1 MKRVSQILWLAG
13 SVLLLAA
20 GICCL
25 VRPDTVLVNLIYV
38 LGALVLLSGILT
50 IIVYFQFGRGTFGG
64 GWMLFDGIVTILL
77 ATALFAGKLLVTSIL
92 PYMFAV
98 WIFIQGIIK
107 INVALD
113 LRRLGVRR
121 WWAVFTGALLCV
133 ALGMLAAIEPMGT
146 VKILGILAG
155 VYLIFEGATSLIDL
169 FTVWRRKNYFKDL
182 VIKIENNR
190 AAAGV
195 KVEVIDEDKTN
206 KNQ

>member
-1 MKRVSQILWLAG
+1 MKIISQILWLTS

-25 VRPDTVLVNLIYV
+25 LRPDTVLVNLVYV

-64 GWMLFDGIVTILL
+64 GWMLFDGIVTIILAAALL
-77 ATALFAGKLLVTSIL
+77 AGKLLVASIL

-113 LRRLGVRR
+113 LRRLAVKR
-121 WWAVFTGALLCV
+121 WWAVFTGALLCI

-169 FTVWRRKNYFKDL
+169 LTVWKQKNYFKDL
-182 VIKIENNR
+182 VVKIENNR
-190 AAAGV
+190 ASAGV
-195 KVEVIDEDKTN
+195 RVERVDEDKEN
-206 KNQ
+206 KTP